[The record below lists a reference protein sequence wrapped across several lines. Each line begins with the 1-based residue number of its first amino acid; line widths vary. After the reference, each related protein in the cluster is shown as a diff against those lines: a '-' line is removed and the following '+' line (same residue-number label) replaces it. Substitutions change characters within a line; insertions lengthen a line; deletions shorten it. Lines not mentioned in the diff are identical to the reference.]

1 MDNQVV
7 WVDVPVVDLDRAIK
21 FYSAIL
27 GEAVTKEQFGDCAFG
42 LLPHAQTNVAGCLAV
57 MEDRKPSANGPLV
70 YFNANGRIDDAVN
83 AAKSFNVEIIEE
95 RLEMGEHGVRA
106 VLFDSEGNKIALHS
120 NSK

>member
-7 WVDVPVVDLDRAIK
+7 WVDVPVVDLDRAIN

-27 GEAVTKEQFGDCAFG
+27 GEPVTKEQFGDCAFG

-70 YFNANGRIDDAVN
+70 YFNANGRIDEAVN
-83 AAKSFNVEIIEE
+83 AARTFDVEIIEE